1 MIRRTRRVRKQLLEL
16 LAAGCTV
23 SQACAAVGIS
33 RRTFYAWLQ
42 QDAAWREAVDAAYT
56 RLIATAER
64 TLQRAIEQGDTRAAM
79 WLLERLAPE
88 YRLAAHTTPN
98 LAAPSGYTLE
108 FDVVDAPQVD
118 LGELEQLIA
127 AKTA

>member
-16 LAAGCTV
+16 LAAGSTV

-33 RRTFYAWLQ
+33 RRTFYTWLQ
-42 QDAAWREAVDAAYT
+42 QDAGFREALDAAYT

-88 YRLAAHTTPN
+88 YRLNSTPIAAE
-98 LAAPSGYTLE
+98 PSYTLE
-108 FDVVDAPQVD
+108 FEVVDAPQVD